1 MQKRVNGEGSLRQR
15 KDGTWEYRVWVESLR
30 DQKSFY
36 SKDKD
41 GRGAKAKY
49 TRWLRETGGVAVRA
63 DTVKKWAE
71 VWVQSSKYRKLA
83 DKTKENYQH
92 YVDTYIIPALGH
104 KKAEGVLPMHVE
116 AIFADPR
123 VARMSESAQ
132 RDIRVCLN
140 RIFKTALKNN
150 GCVSN
155 PVERAEIAFPEVME
169 KPPEMYS
176 AEELR
181 KLIPYAQGH
190 KWGHYVEAALY
201 TGLRES
207 ELCGL
212 LWANVD
218 LEEGFLLICNAVTEI
233 ENTDPDAFLK
243 PDKNKKVR
251 KRRKYA
257 LKEMTKSKRRRVVV
271 LSGEGLELFARM
283 PRTGLFVFDDL
294 GFITPPK
301 YVHRYEA
308 VIRDLNRALPVG
320 EQVRMLSPHKSRHTY
335 ASHMLEAGATIESV
349 REQLG
354 HSRISTTQG
363 YLHADLT
370 MRRKNAAKLKY
381 LHSDKEV
388 SSGTETGG

>member
-1 MQKRVNGEGSLRQR
+1 MPKRVNGEGTLRLR
-15 KDGTWEYRVWVESLR
+15 PDGRWEFRIWVDTLR
-30 DQKSFY
+30 APKSFY
-36 SKDKD
+36 SRDKD

-49 TRWLRETGGVAVRA
+49 TRWLRETGGVAVKA

-71 VWVQSSKYRKLA
+71 VWAQSSKYRKLA

-104 KKAEGVLPMHVE
+104 KKAESVLPMHIE
-116 AIFADPR
+116 AIFAGEK
-123 VARMSESAQ
+123 VSKMSESAQ

-176 AEELR
+176 AEELQR
-181 KLIPYAQGH
+181 LIPYAQGH

-218 LEEGFLLICNAVTEI
+218 LEEGFLLISNAVTEI
-233 ENTDPDAFLK
+233 ENTGPDVYLK
-243 PDKNKKVR
+243 PDKNKRVR
-251 KRRKYA
+251 KIRKYA

-271 LSGEGLELFARM
+271 LSDEGLDLFARM

-294 GFITPPK
+294 GFVSPPK

-308 VIRDLNRALPVG
+308 VIRDLNRSLPEG
-320 EQVRMLSPHKSRHTY
+320 EQVRKLSPHKSRHTY

-363 YLHADLT
+363 YLHADLS

-381 LHSDKEV
+381 IRPTEEAEKE
-388 SSGTETGG
+388 SG